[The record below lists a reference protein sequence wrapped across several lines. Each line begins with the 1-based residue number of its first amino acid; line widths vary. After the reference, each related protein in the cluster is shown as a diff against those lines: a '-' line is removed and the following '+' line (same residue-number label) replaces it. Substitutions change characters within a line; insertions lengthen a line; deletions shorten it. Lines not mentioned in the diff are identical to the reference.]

1 MSDTTAVR
9 SRLSDMT
16 EGSSEPP
23 ALHDL
28 EALVMEMMWRLEEA
42 PVRTVLEELN
52 AAGGK
57 QRAYTTIMTIMV
69 RLADKGLLQ
78 RRREGKT
85 DVYMPALTR
94 QDYRIRRAEAEVNAL
109 VQEYGEVALVSFAR
123 EMNQLDDSQRRKLQR
138 LARKD

>member
-1 MSDTTAVR
+1 
-9 SRLSDMT
+9 MT
-16 EGSSEPP
+16 EGPFEPP

-85 DVYMPALTR
+85 DVYVPALSR